1 MFSSTLRRRLATLAT
16 FAVTAGLLFAAAGPA
31 SASQTAPPITP
42 ADTQSFGDTPNLS
55 GGDMLLAAG
64 PASASQTAPAHTE
77 AATAPAYFQLVIDG
91 VDCGWSSPAL
101 SDIPPNKGLP
111 VTVPK
116 LDGSSK
122 EA

>member
-1 MFSSTLRRRLATLAT
+1 MFPSTLRRRLATLAT
-16 FAVTAGLLFAAAGPA
+16 FAVTAGLLFA
-31 SASQTAPPITP
+31 
-42 ADTQSFGDTPNLS
+42 
-55 GGDMLLAAG
+55 AAG